1 MPSAGEVLLGSRLHS
16 PRGSCPLPV
25 AEALG
30 SNVPTTA
37 ADPSSSL
44 PLWLLPNRPGLV
56 QMSPPPRSC
65 PDPIRSGTG
74 PTAMTRD
81 RGEVK
86 TASGTADPLSDL
98 GEVP

>member
-56 QMSPPPRSC
+56 QMSLLHEAAPTPSAPALGPRQ
-65 PDPIRSGTG
+65 
-74 PTAMTRD
+74 
-81 RGEVK
+81 
-86 TASGTADPLSDL
+86 
-98 GEVP
+98 